1 MSALSQKVAAAIVGV
16 GAVSVLATGA
26 ANAHPG
32 GPAPKPVPQST
43 KVPETNCTL
52 GQVEKALAK
61 EDPAAWKKINSSP
74 EKRARFENMVVLT
87 KEQRQAKKEEW
98 KRNHPLQAG
107 VHQFMKDNNLS
118 FHSPQE
124 RAKMKQERKA
134 TMEKVQATCSQ
145 S

>member
-32 GPAPKPVPQST
+32 GPAPPVPQST

-98 KRNHPLQAG
+98 KATTRRRPACISHEGQQPVLPLAAG
-107 VHQFMKDNNLS
+107 A
-118 FHSPQE
+118 
-124 RAKMKQERKA
+124 RR
-134 TMEKVQATCSQ
+134 
-145 S
+145 